1 MRRFRARVE
10 SVGLQADGG
19 IVLSVTTPAQL
30 KPRPGQPVL
39 ALQPG
44 MNEPNRHALYP
55 LETTPSGFTCTVPS
69 DRIWRAGDEL
79 DLLGPIGSGFAPPAS
94 ARRWLLL
101 SIEVNPGPLMPL
113 IRRAAA
119 RAASV
124 SLWASGMPTDLPPDV
139 EVATDLHSALDWA
152 DYLAICTSPSGL
164 PGLRSLLGPSDGP
177 LRQARVQTLIMGPMP
192 CGIGGCM
199 ACAVRL
205 RRGWKLACLEGP
217 VFPLDTLAW

>member
-10 SVGLQADGG
+10 SVGLHADGS

-30 KPRPGQPVL
+30 TPRAGQPVL

-44 MNEPNRHALYP
+44 VNEPNRHVIYP
-55 LETTPSGFTCTVPS
+55 IETTPSGFTCIAPS

-101 SIEVNPGPLMPL
+101 SVDSDPGPLMPL
-113 IRRAAA
+113 ITLANNRN
-119 RAASV
+119 ASV
-124 SLWASGMPTDLPPDV
+124 SLWASVTPSDLSPDV
-139 EVATDLHSALDWA
+139 EVATDLPAALDWA
-152 DYLAICTSPSGL
+152 DFVAICTTPTGL
-164 PGLRSLLGPSDGP
+164 PELRTMLGPVERLYTP
-177 LRQARVQTLIMGPMP
+177 ARIQALIMEPMP
-192 CGIGGCM
+192 CGIGGCT
-199 ACAVRL
+199 ACAIRV
-205 RRGWKLACLEGP
+205 RRGWKLACLDGP